1 MKNTFPSVV
10 IFLILI
16 FISIHTLPA
25 QETPALE
32 WAKSFGVNSSYDIA
46 RTITTDATGNVFS
59 SGSFRNTIDFDPGGD
74 VFNLTAIGFD
84 NRGPYILKLDPDGNF
99 LWAKT
104 FTSTNDCST
113 GAITTDASGNLYIS
127 GSFNGTVDFDPGPG
141 TFNITNGGTFTAN
154 FMCKLDADGN
164 FLWATHTE
172 SNNSQ
177 AIASLAVDAAQNLYT
192 LGHFRGVVDFDPG
205 AGSATLSPFGQW
217 DVYISKADANG
228 NFISVQR
235 MGGTD
240 FDFGGS
246 IGIDATDNVYVSGVF
261 QGTADFDPG
270 AATVNMTSTGLRDIF
285 VVKLTTDGNFVWAK
299 MLGGATTDELG
310 MATKTDEDGNTYGTG
325 LYSGTLDLDP
335 GASVV
340 NLTSSGGTDFFVLKL
355 DADGDFV
362 WAKSAGSTT
371 HDDRITGIDIHPE
384 GIYLVGYFNGTGD
397 LDPGP
402 DVFEV
407 SVENDSFTLKLDTDG
422 NFVWA
427 VTFGDY
433 GAGFVTKV
441 LAVDNVGN
449 VFTSAGFTTTVD
461 FDPDPCVPFELTSS
475 TIYVQKLSLAAQPPP
490 PCEEPE
496 PEENLLAIY
505 NAISADG
512 NSLNEIFR
520 IENITAQE
528 ETSNN
533 TVTIYN
539 RWGDIVFDVSNYD
552 NDERV
557 FTGVGNSGKDLPSGI
572 YYYKIEFSSGLKTK
586 TGYLSLKR

>member
-1 MKNTFPSVV
+1 MKNISQTTFF
-10 IFLILI
+10 FLIS
-16 FISIHTLPA
+16 FSTLFA

-32 WAKSFGVNSSYDIA
+32 WAKSIGVISSYDIV
-46 RTITTDATGNVFS
+46 RNITTDAAGNVFMT
-59 SGSFRNTIDFDPGGD
+59 GGFRNTVDFDPGVD
-74 VFNLTAIGFD
+74 VANLTAVGFD
-84 NRGPYILKLDPDGNF
+84 NRGPFIVKLDPDGNF

-113 GAITTDASGNLYIS
+113 GVLTTDATGNLYVS
-127 GSFNGTVDFDPGPG
+127 GSFNGTVDFDPGTG
-141 TFNITNGGTFTAN
+141 TFNITNEGTFTAN
-154 FMCKLDADGN
+154 FICKLDADGN

-177 AIASLAVDAAQNLYT
+177 AIVSTTVDAAQNVYT
-192 LGHFRGVVDFDPG
+192 FGHFRGVVDFDPG
-205 AGSATLSPFGQW
+205 AGSATLTPLGQW
-217 DVYISKADANG
+217 DIYLTKTDANG

-235 MGGTD
+235 LGGTD

-246 IGIDATDNVYVSGVF
+246 VDTDAVGNVYLSGVF

-310 MATKTDEDGNTYGTG
+310 MTTKTDADGNTYGVG

-340 NLTSSGGTDFFVLKL
+340 NLTSSGGTDFFALKL
-355 DADGDFV
+355 DGDGDFV
-362 WAKSAGSTT
+362 WAKSMGSAT
-371 HDDRITGIDIHPE
+371 HDDRVTAIGIHPE
-384 GIYLVGYFNGTGD
+384 GVYLAGYLNGTGD

-402 DVFEV
+402 DEFEV

-441 LAVDNVGN
+441 LTVDNTGN
-449 VFTSAGFTTTVD
+449 IFTSGGFVTTPLD
-461 FDPDPCVPFELTSS
+461 MDPDPCIESELTTG

-490 PCEEPE
+490 SCEEPE
-496 PEENLLAIY
+496 PEENLLVIY
-505 NAISADG
+505 NAVSSDG
-512 NSLNEIFR
+512 NNLNEIFR
-520 IENITAQE
+520 IENIDAQE
-528 ETSNN
+528 ETRTN

-539 RWGDIVFDVSNYD
+539 RWGDKVFDVSNYNNTD
-552 NDERV
+552 RV
-557 FTGVGNSGKDLPSGI
+557 FKGVSNSGKDLPSGI
-572 YYYKIEFSSGLKTK
+572 YYYKIEFTSGLKTK
-586 TGYLSLKR
+586 TGYLSFRR

>member
-1 MKNTFPSVV
+1 MKNTLFLVF
-10 IFLILI
+10 IF
-16 FISIHTLPA
+16 FISIYTLLA
-25 QETPALE
+25 QETPTLE
-32 WAKSFGVNSSYDIA
+32 WAKSFGANSSYDIA

-59 SGSFRNTIDFDPGGD
+59 TGSFRNTVDFDPGAG
-74 VFNLTAIGFD
+74 VFNVTAIGFD

-99 LWAKT
+99 LWART
-104 FTSTNDCST
+104 FTSTNDCFT
-113 GAITTDASGNLYIS
+113 GAIKTDASGNLYVS

-141 TFNITNGGTFTAN
+141 TFNITNGGSFTAN
-154 FMCKLDADGN
+154 FMCKLDANGN

-177 AIASLAVDAAQNLYT
+177 AIASITVDGAQNLYT

-205 AGSATLSPFGQW
+205 AGSATLAPIGQW
-217 DVYISKADANG
+217 DVYLTKTAANG

-235 MGGTD
+235 FGGSD

-246 IGIDATDNVYVSGVF
+246 VGTDAAGNVYLSGVF
-261 QGTADFDPG
+261 QGTGDFDPG

-285 VVKLTTDGNFVWAK
+285 VVKLTTAGNLVWNK
-299 MLGGATTDELG
+299 MLGNEEDDLG
-310 MATKTDEDGNTYGTG
+310 MATKTDADGNTYGTG
-325 LYSGTLDLDP
+325 LYEGTIDLDP
-335 GASVV
+335 SAVV
-340 NLTSSGGTDFFVLKL
+340 FNLTTSGGRDFFALKL
-355 DADGDFV
+355 DTDGNFV
-362 WAKSAGSTT
+362 WAKSMGSAT
-371 HDDRITGIDIHPE
+371 HDDRITAIDIHPE
-384 GIYLVGYFNGTGD
+384 GVYLAGYFNGTGD

-402 DVFEV
+402 DEFEV

-441 LAVDNVGN
+441 LAVDNTGTI
-449 VFTSAGFTTTVD
+449 FTSGGFVSTPLD
-461 FDPDPCVPFELTSS
+461 MNPDPCVESELLDG

-496 PEENLLAIY
+496 PEENLLVIY
-505 NAISADG
+505 NAISVDG

-539 RWGDIVFDVSNYD
+539 RWGDVVFDVSDYNNAD
-552 NDERV
+552 RA
-557 FTGVGNSGKDLPSGI
+557 FKGVSNKGNDLPSGI
-572 YYYKIEFSSGLKTK
+572 YYYKIEFTNGLKTK
-586 TGYLSLKR
+586 TGYLSLRR